1 MFGTIAM
8 GKLRDKIKY
17 RLPVLWG
24 LMLGKEVKSAGT
36 LGLVGIVLMLIS
48 LTPYTSILNIAGLI
62 LVLIALYKLS
72 RAYGNE
78 AIWRNALYSVVAGI
92 VGVGVIAIAVIAYLM
107 SMFMHAPL
115 MNPVPIGNGYLG
127 FVIGV
132 IAAYVLIVIEYY
144 FLRGAY
150 RELARSSGVED
161 FNKAAWWYWRGA
173 LLLIVLVGAIF
184 IIIGHVYA
192 LLGYNRLR

>member
-1 MFGTIAM
+1 M
-8 GKLRDKIKY
+8 
-17 RLPVLWG
+17 G
-24 LMLGKEVKSAGT
+24 LMLGKEVKSAGM
-36 LGLVGIVLMLIS
+36 LGLVGIVLMLIG
-48 LTPYTSILNIAGLI
+48 LTPYTSVLNIAGLI

-115 MNPVPIGNGYLG
+115 MNPVPISNGYLG

-150 RELARSSGVED
+150 RELARLSGVED